1 MPTTRDVTFLL
12 LDDFSHIAFAC
23 AVEPLRIANL
33 LQGEEIYR
41 WRLASVDGE
50 RAVCSNKTVTLVDQ
64 GLTDL
69 APRSSLFLISGQNV
83 GDRATPGVLA
93 FLRRERARG
102 TRIGAI
108 CSGAHVLASAGF
120 LNNRRAAIHWSFHD
134 SFQEN
139 FPEVEL
145 CRNVFV
151 ADETFVTASGGTAA
165 TDLMLHLIGETHG
178 EDLAAAIADMM
189 VYSGVRPA
197 DAAQQISLQ
206 ARHGIRNPHIAEA
219 IRLLN
224 ESAPYY
230 LPTSEIARTIG
241 ISTRQLERLF
251 QKHLKMSP
259 KQFAINQKLTR
270 ARNLLLQTEQSISEI
285 ALACGYESPSH
296 FIRTYQNRFGVT
308 PHNQRVFAATPQ
320 TVYQLA

>member
-1 MPTTRDVTFLL
+1 MSRTSDVTFLL
-12 LDDFSHIAFAC
+12 LDDFSHIAFSC

-41 WRLASVDGE
+41 WRLASPDGT
-50 RAVCSNKTVTLVDQ
+50 RAICSNRSVTLVDQ
-64 GLTDL
+64 GLDPL
-69 APRSSLFLISGQNV
+69 PPRSSLFLVSGQNV
-83 GDRATPGVLA
+83 GDRATPEVLA

-102 TRIGAI
+102 TQIGAI
-108 CSGAHVLASAGF
+108 CSGAYVLAKAG
-120 LNNRRAAIHWSFHD
+120 LLTDRRAAIHWSFHD
-134 SFQEN
+134 SFEEN

-145 CRNVFV
+145 CKNVFV

-165 TDLMLHLIGETHG
+165 ADLMLHLIGEKHG
-178 EDLAAAIADMM
+178 TDLAVAIADMM

-197 DAAQQISLQ
+197 TARQQISLQ

-230 LPTSEIARTIG
+230 LPTSEIARKIG

-251 QKHLKMSP
+251 QKHLKVSP
-259 KQFAINQKLTR
+259 KRFAIDQKLTR
-270 ARNLLLQTEQSISEI
+270 ARNLLLQTEGSISEI
-285 ALACGYESPSH
+285 ALACGYESASH
-296 FIRTYQNRFGVT
+296 FIRTYHNRFGVT
-308 PHNQRVFAATPQ
+308 PHNQRLCAAGPVAAFQ
-320 TVYQLA
+320 RA

>member
-1 MPTTRDVTFLL
+1 MSRTRDVTFLL

-33 LQGEEIYR
+33 LHGEDLYS
-41 WRLASVDGE
+41 WRVASVNGE

-69 APRSSLFLISGQNV
+69 PPRGSLFLISGQNV
-83 GDRATPGVLA
+83 GDRATPEVLS

-102 TRIGAI
+102 TKIGAI
-108 CSGAHVLASAGF
+108 CSGAFVLAKAGL
-120 LNNRRAAIHWSFHD
+120 LNDRRAAIHWSFHD

-178 EDLAAAIADMM
+178 DDLAAAIADMM

-197 DAAQQISLQ
+197 GSPQQISLQ

-230 LPTSEIARTIG
+230 LPTSEIARKIG

-251 QKHLKMSP
+251 QKHLKVSP
-259 KQFAINQKLTR
+259 KKFAIQQKLTR
-270 ARNLLLQTEQSISEI
+270 ARNLLLQTEQSVSEI

-308 PHNQRVFAATPQ
+308 PHTQRVCATGTEPFRQ
-320 TVYQLA
+320 SA

>member
-1 MPTTRDVTFLL
+1 MPRTRDVTFLL

-41 WRLASVDGE
+41 WQVASVNGE
-50 RAVCSNKTVTLVDQ
+50 RVVCSNKTVTLVDR
-64 GLTDL
+64 GLTEL
-69 APRSSLFLISGQNV
+69 PPRSSLFLISGQNV
-83 GDRATPGVLA
+83 GDRATPEVLSY
-93 FLRRERARG
+93 LRRERARG
-102 TRIGAI
+102 TKIGAI
-108 CSGAHVLASAGF
+108 CSGAYILARAGL
-120 LNNRRAAIHWSFHD
+120 LNDRRAAIHWSFHD

-139 FPEVEL
+139 FPEVDL

-165 TDLMLHLIGETHG
+165 ADLMLHLIGESRG
-178 EDLAAAIADMM
+178 GDLAAAIADMM

-230 LPTSEIARTIG
+230 LPTSEIARKIG

-251 QKHLKMSP
+251 QKHLKVSP
-259 KQFAINQKLTR
+259 KKFAIQQKLTK

-308 PHNQRVFAATPQ
+308 PHTQRVCAARAEPMQ
-320 TVYQLA
+320 QSA

>member
-1 MPTTRDVTFLL
+1 MSRTRDVTFLL

-41 WRLASVDGE
+41 WRVASVNGE
-50 RAVCSNKTVTLVDQ
+50 RAVCSNRTVTLVDQ
-64 GLTDL
+64 GLADL
-69 APRSSLFLISGQNV
+69 PLRSSLFLVTGQNV
-83 GDRATPGVLA
+83 GDRATPEVLA

-102 TRIGAI
+102 TKIGAI
-108 CSGAHVLASAGF
+108 CSGAYVLARAG
-120 LNNRRAAIHWSFHD
+120 LLKDRRAAIHWSFHD

-139 FPEVEL
+139 FPDVEL

-165 TDLMLHLIGETHG
+165 ADLMLHLIGETHG
-178 EDLAAAIADMM
+178 MDLAAAIADMM

-197 DAAQQISLQ
+197 DASQQISLQ

-230 LPTSEIARTIG
+230 LPTSEIARKIG

-251 QKHLKMSP
+251 QKHLKVSP
-259 KQFAINQKLTR
+259 KKFAIQQKLTR
-270 ARNLLLQTEQSISEI
+270 ARNLLLQTEQSVSEI

-308 PHNQRVFAATPQ
+308 PHTQRVCAPRADPLRQ
-320 TVYQLA
+320 SA

>member
-1 MPTTRDVTFLL
+1 MSRTSDVTFLL
-12 LDDFSHIAFAC
+12 LDDFSHIAFSC

-33 LQGEEIYR
+33 LQGEVIYR
-41 WRLASVDGE
+41 WRLASPDGT
-50 RAVCSNKTVTLVDQ
+50 RAVCSNSSVTLVDQ
-64 GLTDL
+64 GLDPL
-69 APRSSLFLISGQNV
+69 PPRSSLFLVSGQNV
-83 GDRATPGVLA
+83 GDRTTPDVLA

-102 TRIGAI
+102 TQIGAI
-108 CSGAHVLASAGF
+108 CSGAYVLAKAG
-120 LNNRRAAIHWSFHD
+120 LLDQRRAAIHWSFHD
-134 SFQEN
+134 SFGET

-145 CRNVFV
+145 CKNVFV

-165 TDLMLHLIGETHG
+165 ADLMLHLIGERHG
-178 EDLAAAIADMM
+178 MDLAAAIADMM

-197 DAAQQISLQ
+197 TAQQQISLQ

-230 LPTSEIARTIG
+230 LPTSEIARKIG

-251 QKHLKMSP
+251 QKHLKVSP
-259 KQFAINQKLTR
+259 KRFAIDQKLTR
-270 ARNLLLQTEQSISEI
+270 ARNLLLQTEGSISEI
-285 ALACGYESPSH
+285 ALACGYESASH

-308 PHNQRVFAATPQ
+308 PHNQRLCAAGPMAAHQ
-320 TVYQLA
+320 RA

>member
-1 MPTTRDVTFLL
+1 MSRTRDVTFLL

-33 LQGEEIYR
+33 LQGEEVYR
-41 WRLASVDGE
+41 WRVASVNGE
-50 RAVCSNKTVTLVDQ
+50 HAVCSNRTVTLVDQ
-64 GLTDL
+64 GLGEL
-69 APRSSLFLISGQNV
+69 PPRSSLFLISGQNG
-83 GDRATPGVLA
+83 GDRATPEVLS

-108 CSGAHVLASAGF
+108 CSGAYVLARAGL
-120 LNNRRAAIHWSFHD
+120 LNDRRAAIHWSFHD

-178 EDLAAAIADMM
+178 NDLAAAIADMM
-189 VYSGVRPA
+189 VYSGVRQA

-230 LPTSEIARTIG
+230 LPTSEIARRIG

-251 QKHLKMSP
+251 QKHLKVSP
-259 KQFAINQKLTR
+259 KKFAIQQKLTK

-308 PHNQRVFAATPQ
+308 PHTQRVCAARAEPLRQ
-320 TVYQLA
+320 SA